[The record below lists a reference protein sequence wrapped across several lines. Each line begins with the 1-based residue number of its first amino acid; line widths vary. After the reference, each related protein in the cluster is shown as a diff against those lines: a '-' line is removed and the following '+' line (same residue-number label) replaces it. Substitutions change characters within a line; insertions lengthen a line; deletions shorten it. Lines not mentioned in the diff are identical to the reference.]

1 MSLSIGCSEHEH
13 VKIIIN
19 QYEDSPTGGAT
30 DYNWLLCTVDVS
42 FGKFTGTFSANF
54 QSYDFIKF
62 TQELKK
68 LYACL
73 KGTATFNTLEGQLE
87 IKLTGNGN
95 GTIELTGMC
104 MDSVGVGNQ
113 LSFSTELD
121 QTYLP
126 SSIAELEDILNG
138 FQARAL

>member
-1 MSLSIGCSEHEH
+1 MSVFIGCSENEH
-13 VKIIIN
+13 VEIIIN
-19 QYEDSPTGGAT
+19 QFERTPTG
-30 DYNWLLCTVDVS
+30 DSFDDNWLLCTVNVS
-42 FGKFTGTFSANF
+42 FGNFTGTFGASF
-54 QSYDFIKF
+54 QSYDFIQF

-68 LYACL
+68 LYASL
-73 KGTATFNTLEGQLE
+73 KGTATFSTMEGQLE

-95 GTIELTGMC
+95 GGIELTGMC

-113 LSFSTELD
+113 LSFGTVLD

-126 SSIAELEDILNG
+126 SSITELEEILNG

>member
-1 MSLSIGCSEHEH
+1 MSLSIGCSENEQ
-13 VKIIIN
+13 VEIIIN
-19 QYEDSPTGGAT
+19 QYEHTPTG
-30 DYNWLLCTVDVS
+30 DSFDDNWLLCTVNVS
-42 FGKFTGTFSANF
+42 FGNFTGTFGASF
-54 QSYDFIKF
+54 QSQDFIKF

-73 KGTATFNTLEGQLE
+73 KGTATFSSLEEQLE

-95 GTIELTGMC
+95 GGIELTGMC

-126 SSIAELEDILNG
+126 SSIAELEEILKG
-138 FQARAL
+138 F